1 MRVAD
6 DIDLKCI
13 TTTVVLFETKQ
24 NITKG
29 VIIII
34 KEWRHV
40 TSSLKANNYYNYYE
54 DD

>member
-1 MRVAD
+1 MHHNHSS
-6 DIDLKCI
+6 II
-13 TTTVVLFETKQ
+13 WEKQ

-34 KEWRHV
+34 NEWRHV